1 METRF
6 KQDSL
11 DSKNENS
18 GSEDISNPTRR
29 QWSFSKSHGMATHV
43 WSTPLMYG
51 DMQNVSAQIIKNM
64 HLKVKDVAASSNGQ
78 DGWEL

>member
-1 METRF
+1 
-6 KQDSL
+6 
-11 DSKNENS
+11 
-18 GSEDISNPTRR
+18 
-29 QWSFSKSHGMATHV
+29 MAAHV